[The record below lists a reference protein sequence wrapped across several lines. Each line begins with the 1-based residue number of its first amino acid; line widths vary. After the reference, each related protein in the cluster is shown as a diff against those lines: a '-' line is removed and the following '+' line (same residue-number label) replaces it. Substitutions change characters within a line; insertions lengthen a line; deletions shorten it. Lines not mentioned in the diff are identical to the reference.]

1 MESNILIEQSL
12 GQVTKLITCS
22 YIVTIQLTSKL
33 VCDNKILRI
42 IDKKRIARQNNR
54 RKKAK

>member
-12 GQVTKLITCS
+12 GQVTKLIACS
-22 YIVTIQLTSKL
+22 YIVNIQLTIKL
-33 VCDNKILRI
+33 VITKILGI
-42 IDKKRIARQNNR
+42 MDKKRIAGQNNK